1 MVLSPSPYHDAFPYR
16 SSHSLYLPT
25 SFVLFRLAL
34 RGAGG
39 GQGSWVTTAT
49 PTLGHGPHR
58 VSQSGRKTNLVFRLP
73 QRNKFNN
80 IFVFLRF
87 VFYFLFF
94 FFSSFNVFFSLVFL
108 VLLCT
113 NWESIR
119 VFTIAQ
125 RRRAPNA
132 MGLFSKFTY
141 TYNTMWAKWVSYLL
155 P

>member
-34 RGAGG
+34 RGARGEG
-39 GQGSWVTTAT
+39 YHCNTYARARAAPSIPIGPQNQFSLSAAAT
-49 PTLGHGPHR
+49 QQVQQYFCFPP
-58 VSQSGRKTNLVFRLP
+58 FC
-73 QRNKFNN
+73 
-80 IFVFLRF
+80 
-87 VFYFLFF
+87 FLFSIF
-94 FFSSFNVFFSLVFL
+94 FFRHSTCFFSLVFL